1 VQQILIVHR
10 SNEPIHHHSQC
21 PGREEEEEDGIR
33 EEGRRR
39 RRERERKMREGKG
52 TEKRKLV
59 TYCFN
64 KYICGRNAGEDI
76 RLVPVRGARERSRER
91 ERERTVTKKVSQPE
105 DLLVSNVD
113 R

>member
-21 PGREEEEEDGIR
+21 PGREEEEDGIR

-39 RRERERKMREGKG
+39 RRERERKMREGKE
-52 TEKRKLV
+52 TEKIKLV

-76 RLVPVRGARERSRER
+76 RLVSVRGEVKRER
-91 ERERTVTKKVSQPE
+91 ENGYKESESTRRLTCLECRSINK
-105 DLLVSNVD
+105 
-113 R
+113 